1 MENRLPKSEARHRLA
16 LIVIWLTPA
25 FWAVNYIIARRAP
38 GVVEPHMLALGRWAL
53 AGTLLALM
61 ARSEIW
67 RERRAILAVWPQ
79 YLVLGALGMLV
90 CGAWVYIGAK
100 TTGAMNISLIYAASP
115 ILISLGAVAWLG
127 ERFAPRQVL
136 GVLVALTGVMHV
148 VVKGQWAALGDVKF
162 VAGDGWI
169 LAAMVSWAFY
179 ALLQKKWPS
188 TLSATARLASICAG
202 GSLVLLPFALWE
214 WIQPST
220 PVWTLQATVLTV
232 SAALVPGLCAYLIYG
247 WSQKILGASRVAVTL
262 YLGPLYAALAAWGF
276 LNEPLEWHHLVG
288 ALLILPG
295 VFLVTRSVKG

>member
-1 MENRLPKSEARHRLA
+1 MEKRLLKSESRYRLA
-16 LIVIWLTPA
+16 LFVIWLTPA

-53 AGTLLALM
+53 AGALLALM
-61 ARSEIW
+61 ARAELW
-67 RERRAILAVWPQ
+67 RERRVILAVWHQ

-90 CGAWVYIGAK
+90 CGAWVYVGAK
-100 TTGAMNISLIYAASP
+100 TTDAMNISLIYAASP
-115 ILISLGAVAWLG
+115 ILISMGAVAWLG
-127 ERFAPRQVL
+127 ERFAPRQML
-136 GVLVALTGVMHV
+136 GVGVALVGVMHV

-188 TLSATARLASICAG
+188 ALSATARLASICAG
-202 GSLVLLPFALWE
+202 GSVVLLPFALWE
-214 WIQPST
+214 ALQSST
-220 PVWTLQATVLTV
+220 PVWTAQATFLTV
-232 SAALVPGLCAYLIYG
+232 AAALVPGLCAYLIYG

-262 YLGPLYAALAAWGF
+262 YLGPLYAALVAWGV
-276 LNEPLEWHHLVG
+276 LNEPLGWHHLVG

-295 VFLVTRSVKG
+295 VFLVTRSVQG

>member
-1 MENRLPKSEARHRLA
+1 MEKRLPKSEARHRLA

-25 FWAVNYIIARRAP
+25 FWAINYIIARRAP

-53 AGTLLALM
+53 AGALLALM
-61 ARSEIW
+61 ARHELW
-67 RERRAILAVWPQ
+67 RERRAILFVWHQ
-79 YLVLGALGMLV
+79 YLVLGALGMLI
-90 CGAWVYIGAK
+90 CGAWVYLGAK

-127 ERFAPRQVL
+127 ERFAPRQML
-136 GVLVALTGVMHV
+136 GVFVALIGVMHV
-148 VVKGQWAALGDVKF
+148 VVKGQWTALGDVKF

-169 LAAMVSWAFY
+169 LTAMFSWAFY

-188 TLSATARLASICAG
+188 TLSATARLAAICAG
-202 GSLVLLPFALWE
+202 GSLVLMPFALWE
-214 WIQPST
+214 GIQPST
-220 PVWTLQATVLTV
+220 PAWTFQATVLTV

-262 YLGPLYAALAAWGF
+262 YLGPLYAALVAWGV
-276 LNEPLEWHHLVG
+276 LDEPLGFHHLVG
-288 ALLILPG
+288 AMLILPG

>member
-1 MENRLPKSEARHRLA
+1 MEKRLPTSEARHRLA

-25 FWAVNYIIARRAP
+25 FWAINYIIARRAP

-53 AGTLLALM
+53 AGALLALM
-61 ARSEIW
+61 ARHELW
-67 RERRAILAVWPQ
+67 RERRAILFVWHQ
-79 YLVLGALGMLV
+79 YLVLGALGMLI
-90 CGAWVYIGAK
+90 CGAWVYLGAK

-127 ERFAPRQVL
+127 ERFAPRQML
-136 GVLVALTGVMHV
+136 GVFVALIGVMHV
-148 VVKGQWAALGDVKF
+148 VVKGQWTALGDVKF

-169 LAAMVSWAFY
+169 LTAMVSWAFY

-188 TLSATARLASICAG
+188 TLSATARLAAICAG

-214 WIQPST
+214 GIQPST
-220 PVWTLQATVLTV
+220 PAWTIQATVLTV

-262 YLGPLYAALAAWGF
+262 YLGPLYAALVAWGV
-276 LNEPLEWHHLVG
+276 LAEPLGFHHLVG
-288 ALLILPG
+288 AMLILPG